1 MIQVYKVLND
11 RSNVYPR
18 NFLKLS
24 DRSGRKNSKKL
35 VKQRINKELSKYGFS
50 FRIIDKWNELPDK
63 VVMSESV
70 NQFKGEFDRLMGS
83 VGRRP

>member
-18 NFLKLS
+18 DFLKLS
-24 DRSGRKNSKKL
+24 DRSGRKNSEKL
-35 VKQRINKELSKYGFS
+35 VKQRINKELSKYEFS

>member
-1 MIQVYKVLND
+1 MEGKI
-11 RSNVYPR
+11 R
-18 NFLKLS
+18 
-24 DRSGRKNSKKL
+24 KKL
-35 VKQRINKELSKYGFS
+35 VKQRIINNELSKYGFS

-70 NQFKGEFDRLMGS
+70 NQFKGEFDHLMGS